1 MQYQTINHQQDL
13 SFVLLFLWSIFQF
26 TDYQE
31 YGLFLSFSSSSR
43 PGVGTARVEGMD
55 EETSREEGGEE
66 SRSSNQGTKYNHAR
80 K

>member
-43 PGVGTARVEGMD
+43 P
-55 EETSREEGGEE
+55 
-66 SRSSNQGTKYNHAR
+66 SSVPK
-80 K
+80 